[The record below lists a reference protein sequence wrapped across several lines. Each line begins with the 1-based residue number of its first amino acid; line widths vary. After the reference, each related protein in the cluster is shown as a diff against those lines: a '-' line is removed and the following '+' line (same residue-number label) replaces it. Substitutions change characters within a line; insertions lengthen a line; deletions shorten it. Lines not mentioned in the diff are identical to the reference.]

1 MASVQNSSEM
11 IQSLP
16 AKAAGNAAG
25 NAAGVKARSVSRQDS
40 LVNDAVLGKSSS
52 LPEPTSSLLKDL
64 SGKANMIFAA
74 LGKSLH
80 YSVHDATKHIVVRV
94 VDDSTGE
101 VVREIPPTKF
111 LDMVSKLEKLAGF
124 VMDEKA

>member
-1 MASVQNSSEM
+1 MASVQNSPELV
-11 IQSLP
+11 QNLP
-16 AKAAGNAAG
+16 VKVAGSAV
-25 NAAGVKARSVSRQDS
+25 GVKAGGGSQPSS
-40 LVNDAVLGKSSS
+40 LVRDAVLGKSKN

-64 SGKANMIFAA
+64 SSKVDMIFDA
-74 LGKSLH
+74 LGKSLRC
-80 YSVHDATKHIVVRV
+80 SVHEATNRIVVRV

-124 VMDEKA
+124 IMDEKA